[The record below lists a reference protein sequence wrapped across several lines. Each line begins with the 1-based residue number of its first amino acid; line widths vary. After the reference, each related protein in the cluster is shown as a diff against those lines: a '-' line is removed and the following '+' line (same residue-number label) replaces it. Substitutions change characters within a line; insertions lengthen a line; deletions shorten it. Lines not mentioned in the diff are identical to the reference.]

1 MSEDSARQ
9 RRSLCVCVCV
19 CVCVWWAR
27 LSLAQ
32 VELWVNTPHLMEPV
46 QETERVQT
54 LGEHKHNVTQREQ
67 PMEGLRADLRS
78 GTALRSKR
86 KQSSC
91 RRREVCVRVCVRA
104 CLRVCMRACVRVFWW
119 CASHQSVSQTYCLAS
134 GTGSCRRLICQL
146 GVKIWCECLAAWWQH
161 VVKWPSCVRTCLCG
175 IGCSAVWPVWVSY
188 HIC

>member
-1 MSEDSARQ
+1 
-9 RRSLCVCVCV
+9 
-19 CVCVWWAR
+19 
-27 LSLAQ
+27 
-32 VELWVNTPHLMEPV
+32 MEPV

-104 CLRVCMRACVRVFWW
+104 CLRVCMRACVRACVGW
-119 CASHQSVSQTYCLAS
+119 V
-134 GTGSCRRLICQL
+134 GGL
-146 GVKIWCECLAAWWQH
+146 GGDC
-161 VVKWPSCVRTCLCG
+161 TCL
-175 IGCSAVWPVWVSY
+175 VLPDR
-188 HIC
+188 